1 MKALQIITNKQ
12 KWAAWR
18 RAFRI
23 WQRKPHEVAPLSTE
37 SHECNSCGT
46 TFTGNYCPRC
56 GQSAS
61 IGRFSFKKT
70 FLLFLDVWGLGN
82 RGMFHSIRDLILRP
96 GYMIRDYISGKQSA
110 YFPPFKMFF
119 LLVALSLLVEHG
131 FSFGLEEKKEDA
143 KIDPTTAVQE
153 LEQEEEGENSVAQV
167 EPNQKEKNAWAQG
180 SKGFNDA
187 IKVNSKEK
195 DPNIAQTIAV
205 LGKFVKSL
213 DILHDKN
220 PTLFSFFILLLCSI
234 PLYIFFRKAPSIP
247 NLRYS
252 EFVVALTYT
261 SNMYSLY
268 SITGTILGIS
278 LLELFATVMFIV
290 ALSQF
295 SGFSKLRVLMKLI
308 ITAIISFVA
317 IIFFFFAAAAIIYY
331 LTK

>member
-131 FSFGLEEKKEDA
+131 FSFGLEENKEEPELKNRTALFIDGSNISYQNAEKILAAA
-143 KIDPTTAVQE
+143 KEQGE
-153 LEQEEEGENSVAQV
+153 LRYAEIFRLSS
-167 EPNQKEKNAWAQG
+167 EKNWN
-180 SKGFNDA
+180 KKINNFGFKIEN
-187 IKVNSKEK
+187 
-195 DPNIAQTIAV
+195 T
-205 LGKFVKSL
+205 
-213 DILHDKN
+213 
-220 PTLFSFFILLLCSI
+220 FFI
-234 PLYIFFRKAPSIP
+234 
-247 NLRYS
+247 
-252 EFVVALTYT
+252 
-261 SNMYSLY
+261 
-268 SITGTILGIS
+268 
-278 LLELFATVMFIV
+278 
-290 ALSQF
+290 
-295 SGFSKLRVLMKLI
+295 
-308 ITAIISFVA
+308 
-317 IIFFFFAAAAIIYY
+317 
-331 LTK
+331 